1 MSFVEFPDI
10 IPSSMDFAAPRFS
23 VGSDTSLGGVSTRRK
38 FGNRQ
43 YDGRLTVEFRNLSND
58 MCAQI
63 YLLHYQSNGLSP
75 IQFKQAFFRG
85 AGDDL
90 QLFLDCSAYPGLLW
104 YFIEDAPPRLNRV
117 EGGASVSNLSV
128 EFAARL
134 LPNSTGSS
142 VAPIL
147 PDPLPS
153 TGGGTAQPPQR
164 VSSVSALL
172 PLSSTGGTDPVL
184 SIALATPSSDGS
196 MSATDKAKLDGI
208 QAGAQQAPPTNLS
221 YTALTRLLESSTG
234 TPVTLPLFSAS
245 AAGLTPTSPGGTV
258 SFLRADG
265 TWAAP
270 PASATNLSYTPST
283 RLLESSTGTDVTLP
297 LVSSSDAGLVPASG
311 GGTANFLRA
320 DGTWTAPSKPASTT
334 VSRTTA
340 TLAAAATEDFTISAG
355 KVFNLLS
362 FVSSTPSWIRIYGS
376 AAARAADTRT
386 QPGGTLPLAGSEYY
400 AELVTTTA
408 PQTITMSPVAIV
420 QGTAGIAYARVVNMD
435 TVSRSIQLNLKVLT
449 LEE

>member
-10 IPSSMDFAAPRFS
+10 IPASMDFVAPRFA

-75 IQFKQAFFRG
+75 IQFKQSFFYG

-104 YFIEDAPPRLNRV
+104 YFIEDAPPRLSRV

-134 LPNSTGSS
+134 LPNSVGASTT
-142 VAPIL
+142 PIL
-147 PDPLPS
+147 PSPLPS
-153 TGGGTAQPPQR
+153 TGGGTVQR
-164 VSSVSALL
+164 VSSVSALA
-172 PLSSTGGTDPVL
+172 PLGSTGGADPVI

-196 MSATDKAKLDGI
+196 MSAGDKAKLDGI
-208 QAGAQQAPPTNLS
+208 QDGAQANQPTNL
-221 YTALTRLLESSTG
+221 A
-234 TPVTLPLFSAS
+234 
-245 AAGLTPTSPGGTV
+245 
-258 SFLRADG
+258 
-265 TWAAP
+265 
-270 PASATNLSYTPST
+270 YTPST
-283 RLLESSTGTDVTLP
+283 RLLESSTGADATLP
-297 LVSSSDAGLVPASG
+297 LVSSSNAGLAPASG
-311 GGTANFLRA
+311 GGTSNFLRA
-320 DGTWTAPSKPASTT
+320 DGSWAAPPGPTAAT

-340 TLAAAATEDFTISAG
+340 NLASAATEDFTISAG
-355 KVFNLLS
+355 KVFSLLA
-362 FVSSTPSWIRIYGS
+362 FTSSTPSWVRIYGS
-376 AAARAADTRT
+376 SAARTADTRT
-386 QPGGTLPLAGSEYY
+386 QPGGALPLAGSEFY
-400 AELVTTTA
+400 AELVTTAA

-420 QGTAGIAYARVVNMD
+420 QGAAGLAYARVVNMD
-435 TVSRSIQLNLKVLT
+435 TVSRSIQLNFNVLT
-449 LEE
+449 LEES